1 MHVPYVKILLYVYM
15 YVCTYVCTYI
25 GMKCIHSI
33 IQSGY
38 LTICF
43 FSIFFFLVLM
53 EELNLLLF
61 ASEIK
66 IVKRDL
72 NLMAISISI
81 SQKSCIAC
89 EEMNDDGLMVY
100 CVTLLLTYIY
110 ILHHHIN
117 YYSLLRVYY
126 SYTSLVLY
134 MYIKKCI
141 EISFQYTLDSKFL
154 LYICMYV
161 FEPGLVLL
169 ITNNF
174 NEKQKRTKNIS
185 YPLGYNITLVRII
198 IILKIITR

>member
-1 MHVPYVKILLYVYM
+1 MHVCVYIYRHEVHSLNHSVWIFDYLL
-15 YVCTYVCTYI
+15 
-25 GMKCIHSI
+25 
-33 IQSGY
+33 
-38 LTICF
+38 LLN
-43 FSIFFFLVLM
+43 FFFLVLM

-81 SQKSCIAC
+81 NQKSCIAC